1 LFAQKKGTE
10 ISDYTKWVGMVDLDA
25 VHPNGHNEVDYHVEG
40 GGENLVADAADFEN
54 FLFPRPELPT
64 TMESSLKPVLQLLVK
79 NRWPFRLHATYNES
93 ISRDLAV
100 IEEVNKETPSTD

>member
-1 LFAQKKGTE
+1 
-10 ISDYTKWVGMVDLDA
+10 
-25 VHPNGHNEVDYHVEG
+25 
-40 GGENLVADAADFEN
+40 
-54 FLFPRPELPT
+54 
-64 TMESSLKPVLQLLVK
+64 MESSLKPVLQLLVK